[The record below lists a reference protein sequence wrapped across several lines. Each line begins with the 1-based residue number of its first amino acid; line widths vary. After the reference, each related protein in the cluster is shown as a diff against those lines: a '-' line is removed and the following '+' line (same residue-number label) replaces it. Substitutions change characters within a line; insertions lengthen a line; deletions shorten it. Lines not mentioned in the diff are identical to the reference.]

1 MYCAMTVIAGST
13 SSPAGSTAAAGPMAR
28 WVRVLEAFAEQGEWG
43 VRDLARSSGIPRSA
57 THRILHDMAGLGLLA
72 KTDEPGRFRVGP
84 DLARIGSGVAEHLEV
99 QQVARSILESTAAE
113 IGETIVLAVYDPQ
126 RRRFSAVD
134 AVETNHPIRY
144 IWESLRDWSELH
156 LGSSGKGILAFLPA
170 TEQDAIIDL
179 LADPIPGRQRMS
191 KARLRRELEAARRRG
206 YVVSHGERYEGAVG
220 VSAPIHDARGRIV
233 GDLIATWPDNRTSP
247 EKEASA
253 GSVVRAAAA
262 EVSRRLGWK
271 SVAAIRPAGPP

>member
-1 MYCAMTVIAGST
+1 MTGIGESMPGT
-13 SSPAGSTAAAGPMAR
+13 RPSSAVNGPMAR

-57 THRILHDMAGLGLLA
+57 AHRILHEMAGLGLLS

-99 QQVARSILESTAAE
+99 QRVARSILEETAAAV
-113 IGETIVLAVYDPQ
+113 GETVVLAVYDPQ

-156 LGSSGKGILAFLPA
+156 LGSSGKGILAFLPQA
-170 TEQDAIIDL
+170 EQNAIIDRL
-179 LADPIPGRQRMS
+179 PDPIPGRQRLS
-191 KARLRRELEAARRRG
+191 KARLRRELEAARSRG
-206 YVVSHGERYEGAVG
+206 FVVSHGERYEGAVG
-220 VSAPIHDARGRIV
+220 VSAPIRDARGRVV
-233 GDLIATWPDNRTSP
+233 GDLIATWPDNRTS
-247 EKEASA
+247 ESKETAA
-253 GSVVRAAAA
+253 GAVVRAAAD
-262 EVSRRLGWK
+262 EVSRRLGW
-271 SVAAIRPAGPP
+271 SETGMTVPAGRA

>member
-1 MYCAMTVIAGST
+1 
-13 SSPAGSTAAAGPMAR
+13 MAR

-72 KTDEPGRFRVGP
+72 RTDEPGRFRVGP
-84 DLARIGSGVAEHLEV
+84 DLARIGSGVAGHLEV
-99 QQVARSILESTAAE
+99 QRVARSILEQAAATV
-113 IGETIVLAVYDPQ
+113 GETIVLAIYDPQ

-156 LGSSGKGILAFLPA
+156 LGSSGKGILAFLPDV
-170 TEQDAIIDL
+170 ERNAIIEGL
-179 LADPIPGRQRMS
+179 PDPIPGRHALS
-191 KARLRRELEAARRRG
+191 KARLRRELDAARMRG

-220 VSAPIHDARGRIV
+220 VSAPIRDSRGRIV

-247 EKEASA
+247 EKEARA
-253 GSVVRAAAA
+253 GSVVRDAAD
-262 EVSRRLGWK
+262 EISRRLGWMAT
-271 SVAAIRPAGPP
+271 AANGTAARK

>member
-1 MYCAMTVIAGST
+1 MTGMTGST
-13 SSPAGSTAAAGPMAR
+13 SNASGAAAVNGPMAR

-99 QQVARSILESTAAE
+99 QRVARSILEETAAAV
-113 IGETIVLAVYDPQ
+113 GETIVLAVYDPQ

-156 LGSSGKGILAFLPA
+156 LGSSGKGILAFLPQA
-170 TEQDAIIDL
+170 EQNAIIDRL
-179 LADPIPGRQRMS
+179 PDPIPGRHPLT

-206 YVVSHGERYEGAVG
+206 FVVSHGERYEGAVG
-220 VSAPIHDARGRIV
+220 VSAPIRDARGRV
-233 GDLIATWPDNRTSP
+233 AGDLIATWPDNRTS
-247 EKEASA
+247 EAKEAGA
-253 GSVVRAAAA
+253 GSIVRAAAD
-262 EVSRRLGWK
+262 EVSRRLGWTED
-271 SVAAIRPAGPP
+271 AAIDASVHP

>member
-1 MYCAMTVIAGST
+1 MSAMAGSIPELR
-13 SSPAGSTAAAGPMAR
+13 PAPTVNGPMAR

-99 QQVARSILESTAAE
+99 QRVARSVLEDAAAKV
-113 IGETIVLAVYDPQ
+113 GETIVLAIYDPQ

-156 LGSSGKGILAFLPA
+156 LGSSGKGILAFLPDA
-170 TEQDAIIDL
+170 ERNAIIDRL
-179 LADPIPGRQRMS
+179 PDPIPGRHRLS
-191 KARLRRELEAARRRG
+191 KARLRRELDAARRRG
-206 YVVSHGERYEGAVG
+206 FVVSHGERYEGAVG
-220 VSAPIHDARGRIV
+220 VSAPIRDARGRIA
-233 GDLIATWPDNRTSP
+233 GDLIATWPDNRTSDT
-247 EKEASA
+247 KETSA
-253 GSVVRAAAA
+253 GAVVRAAAD
-262 EVSRRLGWK
+262 EVSRRLGWNGA
-271 SVAAIRPAGPP
+271 VTPLGPERT

>member
-1 MYCAMTVIAGST
+1 
-13 SSPAGSTAAAGPMAR
+13 MAR

-57 THRILHDMAGLGLLA
+57 THRILHDMAGLGLLS

-99 QQVARSILESTAAE
+99 QRVARSILEETAAA
-113 IGETIVLAVYDPQ
+113 IGETIVLAIYDPH

-156 LGSSGKGILAFLPA
+156 LGSSGKGILAFLPPA
-170 TEQDAIIDL
+170 EQDAIIERL
-179 LADPIPGRQRMS
+179 PDPIPGRHRLT

-220 VSAPIHDARGRIV
+220 VSAPIRDARGRIV
-233 GDLIATWPDNRTSP
+233 GDLIATWPDNRTSAA
-247 EKEASA
+247 KESSA
-253 GSVVRAAAA
+253 GSTVRAAAD
-262 EVSRRLGWK
+262 ELSRRLGWN
-271 SVAAIRPAGPP
+271 AGALATREPR